1 MKELGYLLLAA
12 IAIAVYFLPTII
24 AVKRQ
29 HAYKGII
36 AVINIVFGLTGIG
49 WAGALIWAI
58 FPAEK
63 SLIDPFVGNP
73 TGTGIRNAGDTFGA
87 KKVGEERGYIA
98 EKRLTEELDRLI
110 QMKGNGDISETE
122 FQELKRKLI
131 SGN

>member
-1 MKELGYLLLAA
+1 MKALGYLLLAA
-12 IAIAVYFLPTII
+12 IAIVVYFLPTII

-36 AVINIVFGLTGIG
+36 AVINVVFGLTGIG

-58 FPAEK
+58 FPSEK

-110 QMKGNGDISETE
+110 QMKSNGDISDGE

>member
-73 TGTGIRNAGDTFGA
+73 TGTGIRNAGDVFGT
-87 KKVGEERGYIA
+87 KKFGEERGYVA
-98 EKRLTEELDRLI
+98 EKRLTEDLDRLI

>member
-73 TGTGIRNAGDTFGA
+73 TGTGIRNAGDVFGA
-87 KKVGEERGYIA
+87 KQVGEERGYVA
-98 EKRLTEELDRLI
+98 EKRLTEDLDRLI